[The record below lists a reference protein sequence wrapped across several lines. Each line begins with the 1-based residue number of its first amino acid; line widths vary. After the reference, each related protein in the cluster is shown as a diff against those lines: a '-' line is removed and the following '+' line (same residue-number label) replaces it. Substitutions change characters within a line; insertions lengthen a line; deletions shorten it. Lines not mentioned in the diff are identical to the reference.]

1 MKSILKDLE
10 ERNILAQVSDNEAL
24 ADHLATKGRVVY
36 AGFDPSAQ
44 SLHVGNL
51 VPLITL
57 RRFQLAGHRPIAVV
71 GGATGLI
78 GDPSGRESERSLSDN
93 STVEEWVDRI
103 ANQLSHFLDDSGDC
117 AARVVNN
124 MEWTEPLG
132 LIGFLR
138 DVGKH
143 FSVNAMIQRDSVKLR
158 LDRAGSGISF
168 TEFAYM
174 LLQANDYLELARRY
188 DCTLQLGGSD
198 QWGNIVSGIDLVRRV
213 LERQVF
219 ALTFDL
225 LTKSDGTKYGK
236 TASGAVWLDPK
247 LTSPY
252 SFYQYWLNVSDS
264 DVGQLLSMFT
274 LLSEEEREELR
285 ISTSDNPQEREA
297 QSALARSLTEW
308 VHGTEELQ
316 SAERITQSLFHGDIE
331 NLAVNEI
338 EQLWQDGLDRVEVV
352 ESTPLSAALNDSGLA
367 PSRSAARR
375 LIQSRSIAMN
385 GERIDD
391 ENAVI
396 SRSQALFGQ
405 FHLIRRG
412 RKAWCI
418 ARHTDVAAN

>member
-1 MKSILKDLE
+1 MNSILNDLE
-10 ERNILAQVSDNEAL
+10 ERNVLAQVSDAEAL
-24 ADHLATKGRVVY
+24 QQHLATKGRVVY
-36 AGFDPSAQ
+36 AGFDPSAP

-57 RRFQLAGHRPIAVV
+57 RRFQLAGHQPIAVI

-78 GDPSGRESERSLSDN
+78 GDPSGRDTERSLTED
-93 STVEEWVDRI
+93 STVVEWVDSI
-103 ANQLSHFLDDSGDC
+103 ANQLLQLLDDSGDC

-124 MEWTEPLG
+124 MEWTEPIG

-213 LERQVF
+213 LDRQVH
-219 ALTFDL
+219 ALTFNL

-236 TASGAVWLDPK
+236 TASGAVWLDSK

-264 DVGQLLSMFT
+264 DVGQLLNTFT
-274 LLSEEEREELR
+274 LLSQAEREELR
-285 ISTSDNPQEREA
+285 SSTNDKPQDREA
-297 QSALARSLTEW
+297 QTALARSLTKW
-308 VHGTEELQ
+308 VHGAEELR
-316 SAERITQSLFHGDIE
+316 SAERITQSLFHGDIG

-338 EQLWQDGLDRVEVV
+338 EQLWQDGLDRVEVA
-352 ESTPLSAALNDSGLA
+352 ESTPLSVALSDSGLA

-375 LIQSRSIAMN
+375 LIKNRGIALN
-385 GERIDD
+385 GERVDD

-412 RKAWCI
+412 RKAWCV
-418 ARHTDVAAN
+418 ARHIDVVTD

>member
-1 MKSILKDLE
+1 MKSILTDLE
-10 ERNILAQVSDNEAL
+10 ERSVLAQVSDKDAL
-24 ADHLATKGRVVY
+24 HRHLSAKGRVVY
-36 AGFDPSAQ
+36 AGFDPSAP

-51 VPLITL
+51 VPLMTL
-57 RRFQLAGHRPIAVV
+57 RRFQLAGHRPIALV

-78 GDPSGRESERSLSDN
+78 GDPSGRETERNLNDN
-93 STVEEWVDRI
+93 TTVEEWVARI
-103 ANQLSHFLDDSGDC
+103 TAQLSQFLDDSGDC
-117 AARVVNN
+117 AAHVVNN

-132 LIGFLR
+132 LISFLR

-213 LERQVF
+213 LERQVY

-225 LTKSDGTKYGK
+225 LTKSDGSKYGK
-236 TASGAVWLDPK
+236 TASGAVWLDAK
-247 LTSPY
+247 LTSPF
-252 SFYQYWLNVSDS
+252 SFYQYWLNVADS
-264 DVGQLLSMFT
+264 DVGQLLNTFSFM
-274 LLSEEEREELR
+274 SREERDELR
-285 ISTSDNPQEREA
+285 RSTTDSPQDRAA
-297 QSALARSLTEW
+297 QMALARSLTEW
-308 VHGTEELQ
+308 VHGEEELR
-316 SAERITQSLFHGDIE
+316 SAERITHSLFHGDIE
-331 NLAVNEI
+331 NLALNEI
-338 EQLWQDGLDRVEVV
+338 EQLWQDGLDRVEIT
-352 ESTPLSAALNDSGLA
+352 ESTPLSVALSNSGLA
-367 PSRSAARR
+367 TSRSAARR
-375 LIQSRSIAMN
+375 LIRGAGIALN
-385 GERIDD
+385 GERIAD

-412 RKAWCI
+412 RKAWCV
-418 ARHTDVAAN
+418 ARHIDAGES

>member
-1 MKSILKDLE
+1 MTSILKDLE
-10 ERNILAQVSDNEAL
+10 ERNVLAQVSDQEAL
-24 ADHLATKGRVVY
+24 HQHLKSKGRAVY
-36 AGFDPSAQ
+36 AGFDPSAP

-51 VPLITL
+51 VPLLTL
-57 RRFQLAGHRPIAVV
+57 RRFQLAGHKPIALV

-78 GDPSGRESERSLSDN
+78 GDPSGRDTERNLTDN
-93 STVEEWVDRI
+93 SIVEEWVQKI
-103 ANQLSHFLDDSGDC
+103 SGQLSQFLDDSGDC

-198 QWGNIVSGIDLVRRV
+198 QWGNIVSGIDLVRRI

-236 TASGAVWLDPK
+236 TASGAVWLDAE

-252 SFYQYWLNVSDS
+252 SFYQYWLNVADS
-264 DVGQLLSMFT
+264 EAGQLLNTFT
-274 LLSEEEREELR
+274 LLSRDEREELQE
-285 ISTSDNPQEREA
+285 STTNNPQERKA
-297 QSALARSLTEW
+297 QVALARSLTKW
-308 VHGTEELQ
+308 VHGDEELR
-316 SAERITQSLFHGDIE
+316 SAESITQSLFHGNIE
-331 NLAVNEI
+331 NLALNEI
-338 EQLWQDGLDRVEVV
+338 EQLWQDGLDRLEVV
-352 ESTPLSAALNDSGLA
+352 ESTPLAAAVSDSGLA

-375 LIQSRSIAMN
+375 LIRSHGIALN
-385 GERIDD
+385 GERIAD
-391 ENAVI
+391 EDAVI
-396 SRSQALFGQ
+396 SRSHALFGQ

-412 RKAWCI
+412 RKAWCV
-418 ARHTDVAAN
+418 ARHIDVEAN